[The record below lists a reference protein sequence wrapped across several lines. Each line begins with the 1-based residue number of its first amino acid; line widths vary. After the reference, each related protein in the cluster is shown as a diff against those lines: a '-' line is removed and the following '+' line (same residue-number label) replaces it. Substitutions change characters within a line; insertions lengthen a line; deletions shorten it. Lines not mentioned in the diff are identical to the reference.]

1 MFGGMTVAK
10 IAVSLPS
17 EQVAALRAAVR
28 DGQAASVS
36 ALVSE
41 AVGDRLERESLAS
54 FVAFL
59 DAEWGPPDQSI
70 LDEVKA
76 ALQAADEQ
84 APWPG

>member
-1 MFGGMTVAK
+1 MTVAK

-28 DGQAASVS
+28 EGQAPSVS

-41 AVGDRLERESLAS
+41 AVGDRLERESLKD

-59 DAEWGPPDQSI
+59 DAEWGPPDQSM
-70 LDEVKA
+70 LAEVDA
-76 ALQAADEQ
+76 AFAAAEKQ